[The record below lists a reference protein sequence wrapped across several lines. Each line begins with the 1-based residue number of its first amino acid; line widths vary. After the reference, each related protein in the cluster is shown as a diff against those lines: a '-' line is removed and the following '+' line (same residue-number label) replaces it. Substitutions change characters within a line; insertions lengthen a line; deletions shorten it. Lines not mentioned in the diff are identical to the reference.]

1 MRDRNIIMWKGFEWT
16 RKKMKNKL
24 KNNFPAIT
32 DINKFE
38 DLISL
43 SIKLDDF
50 VKLEIFWNTHFLII
64 ALQDELKL

>member
-1 MRDRNIIMWKGFEWT
+1 
-16 RKKMKNKL
+16 MKNKL